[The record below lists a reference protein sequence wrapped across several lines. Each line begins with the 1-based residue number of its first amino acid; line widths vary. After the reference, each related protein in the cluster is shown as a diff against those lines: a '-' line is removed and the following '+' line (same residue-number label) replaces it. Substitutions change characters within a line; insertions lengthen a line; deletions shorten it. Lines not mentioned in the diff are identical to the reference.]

1 MIDTIRMILDKD
13 TFTVVNPAY
22 FGLYDTS
29 SLKRLTTTKRE
40 QYTWKDI
47 GKKKPQE
54 ETYDTDESI
63 EDEEN
68 ANAIHNFDEDD
79 NEEQSTID
87 KSYKPKVFLINNFG
101 KLELIL
107 EFSIPK
113 LMFGNNLEEVCQADY
128 ELVVLKIISTL
139 WEMGI
144 DVEHENCIQEARISQ
159 VHFGKNFIMTDML
172 DPKAMI
178 NLIAKNDPHFRT
190 DASTKFYK
198 NGGQL
203 VSFYSTS
210 QNILFYDKM
219 AEIKQG
225 IRVGAKRSIEKDGK
239 YSTNHLCEYG
249 GHAILRMEVRL
260 NGKGKIIGIM
270 KNQDNTKTLMLGV
283 SKGGKVTER
292 LAFKD
297 VFDEELSKKVLTTYL
312 EQIRANLKIVLHSY
326 NENILHILLAKKVKW
341 KDAFAYYG
349 AFKYILDNDDRALT
363 RLSPK
368 MADTMREY
376 FGSLDADAIT
386 ASQDK
391 LYIKAFNYLE
401 DVLYNFKPIRLEE
414 GVKLEDFVKE
424 INQNKDFIKS
434 FKSGIDF
441 QDTQKHL
448 EYSKLNLGR
457 FIFLGK
463 KEDIAFKKEL
473 EDTLKRR
480 RENGVKNSKKPKDN
494 NPSQKHDEDKGEIL
508 YSSYTSKSPVW
519 DEEEE
524 TKI

>member
-1 MIDTIRMILDKD
+1 MIDTIRIILDKD
-13 TFTVVNPAY
+13 TFTIINPEY
-22 FGLYDTS
+22 FGLSDTS
-29 SLKRLTTTKRE
+29 SLKRLTTTRRE

-47 GKKKPQE
+47 VKKQTQE
-54 ETYDTDESI
+54 ETYDTEELIENEESS
-63 EDEEN
+63 
-68 ANAIHNFDEDD
+68 NAIHSFDEED
-79 NEEQSTID
+79 NEEQSTTD
-87 KSYKPKVFLINNFG
+87 KTYKPKVFLINNFG

-113 LMFGNNLEEVCQADY
+113 LMFGNNLEEVCGADY
-128 ELVVLKIISTL
+128 ELVILKIISTL

-144 DVEHENCIQEARISQ
+144 EVRHALDVKEARISQ
-159 VHFGKNFIMTDML
+159 IHFGKNFIMTDIL
-172 DPKAMI
+172 NPRTMI
-178 NLIAKNDPHFRT
+178 NLLAKNDPHFKT
-190 DASTKFYK
+190 DVSTKFYK

-203 VSFYSTS
+203 VSFYSKS

-260 NGKGKIIGIM
+260 NGKGKIIGIL

-283 SKGGKVTER
+283 SKSGKITER
-292 LAFKD
+292 LTFQD
-297 VFDEELSKKVLTTYL
+297 VFDDELSKKILTTYL

-349 AFKYILDNDDRALT
+349 AFKYILDNDDRALA

-368 MADTMREY
+368 MADKMREY
-376 FGSLDADAIT
+376 FGSLDKDAIM
-386 ASQDK
+386 ASGDK
-391 LYIKAFNYLE
+391 LFINAFNYLE

-414 GVKLEDFVKE
+414 GIKLEDFVKE
-424 INQNKDFIKS
+424 VNQNKDFIKS
-434 FKSGIDF
+434 LKSAIDF

-457 FIFLGK
+457 FIYLGK
-463 KEDIAFKKEL
+463 KEDIVFKKEL

-480 RENGVKNSKKPKDN
+480 RERDVKGDKKPKDN
-494 NPSQKHDEDKGEIL
+494 NPSQKQNEDKGEIL

-519 DEEEE
+519 DEEE

>member
-22 FGLYDTS
+22 FGLYDIY

-68 ANAIHNFDEDD
+68 ANAIHNFDEEG
-79 NEEQSTID
+79 NEEQSTTD
-87 KSYKPKVFLINNFG
+87 KAYKPKVFLINNFG

-128 ELVVLKIISTL
+128 ELVILKIISTL
-139 WEMGI
+139 WGMGI
-144 DVEHENCIQEARISQ
+144 EVKHELNIKEARISQ
-159 VHFGKNFIMTDML
+159 VHFGKNFIMTDIL
-172 DPKAMI
+172 NPRTMI
-178 NLIAKNDPHFRT
+178 NLIAKNDPHFKT
-190 DASTKFYK
+190 DVSTKFYK

-203 VSFYSTS
+203 VSFYSKS

-219 AEIKQG
+219 SEIKQG

-239 YSTNHLCEYG
+239 LSANHLCEYG

-260 NGKGKIIGIM
+260 NGKGKIIGIL
-270 KNQDNTKTLMLGV
+270 KNQDNTKTLMLGI
-283 SKGGKVTER
+283 SKGGKITER
-292 LAFKD
+292 LIFQD
-297 VFDEELSKKVLTTYL
+297 VFDDELSKKVLTTYL
-312 EQIRANLKIVLHSY
+312 QQIRANLKVVLHSY

-349 AFKYILDNDDRALT
+349 AFKYILDNDDRALA

-368 MADTMREY
+368 MSDKMREY
-376 FGSLDADAIT
+376 FGSLEADEIT

-391 LYIKAFNYLE
+391 LYINAFNYLE

-414 GVKLEDFVKE
+414 GVKLEDFVKKV
-424 INQNKDFIKS
+424 NQDKDFINRFQS
-434 FKSGIDF
+434 VVEL

-457 FIFLGK
+457 FIYLGK

-473 EDTLKRR
+473 EETLKRR
-480 RENGVKNSKKPKDN
+480 QEKKVKDN
-494 NPSQKHDEDKGEIL
+494 EGLKGNTSSQKQNEDKGEIL